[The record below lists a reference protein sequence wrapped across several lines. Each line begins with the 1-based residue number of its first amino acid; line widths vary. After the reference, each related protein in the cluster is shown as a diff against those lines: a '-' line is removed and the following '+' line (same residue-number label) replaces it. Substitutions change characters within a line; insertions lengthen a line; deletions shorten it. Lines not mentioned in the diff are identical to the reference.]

1 MGGGLTSW
9 LEGNNSTFDAGGM
22 SDMNMQARSQ
32 ERNAVTAAESQVNQ
46 FGLKAMADIASA
58 GYAAEAAKAQ
68 GAAKGQA
75 AIGQGISGLASGL
88 AGGISPGMFGGG
100 SGGVTG
106 TEGGFFS
113 GTGGSWF
120 S

>member
-1 MGGGLTSW
+1 
-9 LEGNNSTFDAGGM
+9 
-22 SDMNMQARSQ
+22 MQARSQ
-32 ERNAVTAAESQVNQ
+32 ERNAVTAGESQVNQ
-46 FGLKAMADIASA
+46 FGLKSMADIASA
-58 GYAAEAAKAQ
+58 GYAAEATKAE

-75 AIGQGISGLASGL
+75 AIGKGIASMASGF
-88 AGGISPGMFGGG
+88 AGGMSPGMFGGG
-100 SGGVTG
+100 SGGITG